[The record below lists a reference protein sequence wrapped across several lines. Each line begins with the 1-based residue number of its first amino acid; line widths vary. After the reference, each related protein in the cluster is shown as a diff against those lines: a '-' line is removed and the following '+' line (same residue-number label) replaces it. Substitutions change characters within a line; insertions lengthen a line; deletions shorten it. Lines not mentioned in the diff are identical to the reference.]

1 MTTESELSERERDIL
16 RLVATGASNK
26 EIAQQLVISPNTV
39 KVHLRNIFAKIEVV
53 SRTEATL
60 YAIREGLVEAPVV
73 VNGENHAAEEIVEPV
88 ALPTPEPVPQS
99 RWQQLGRYRFFAVV
113 LMVLLVL
120 VVGAGIVFVVNQLSP
135 TPVAQP
141 TTPVAAQSQPASS
154 SERWAA
160 QPDLNAARSGAAS
173 TVYDDQI
180 YLLAGEDSSGI
191 TGRVDR
197 YELRTQTWTTHT
209 AKPTPVTSASAGL
222 IGERIYLPGGKDSKG
237 NVLSV
242 MEVYDPRGDTWEKAA
257 DLPAPRCGYALAVYE
272 GRLFVFG
279 GWDGEQV
286 SAAVYEYDP
295 ESDTWTDRTPMPTA
309 RAYAAGAVAGGRIFV
324 VGGWD
329 GKQALAVNEA
339 YYPQRDQSG
348 ETPWETRAP
357 LPEARSGASMTALAD
372 MLYLINGSENTPATP
387 YQYMPL
393 VDRWQPF
400 EQPPVE
406 SQEGAALVPLASYLY
421 MMGGKQSGGVLST
434 ANQVYQALYTVNV
447 PLQ

>member
-1 MTTESELSERERDIL
+1 MTTESDLSERECDIL

-39 KVHLRNIFAKIEVV
+39 KVHLRNIFAKIGVV

-73 VNGENHAAEEIVEPV
+73 ANGENHAAEEIAEPV
-88 ALPTPEPVPQS
+88 APPIPEPVPQS
-99 RWQQLGRYRFFAVV
+99 MWQRLGRYRFLAVA

-120 VVGAGIVFVVNQLSP
+120 VVGVGVVLVVNQFSP
-135 TPVAQP
+135 TPVVQP
-141 TTPVAAQSQPASS
+141 TTPVSAQAQPAQS
-154 SERWAA
+154 SERWTA
-160 QPDLNAARSGAAS
+160 QPDLNTARSGAAS

-180 YLLAGEDSSGI
+180 YLLAGEDSSGV

-209 AKPTPVTSASAGL
+209 AKPTPVTLASAGL
-222 IGERIYLPGGKDSKG
+222 IGERIFLPGGKDAQG
-237 NVLSV
+237 NVLAG
-242 MEVYDPRGDTWEKAA
+242 MEVYDPRGDTWKKVA
-257 DLPAPRCGYALAVYE
+257 DLPAPRCAYALAVYE
-272 GRLFVFG
+272 GRLFVIG
-279 GWDGEQV
+279 GWDGERV
-286 SAAVYEYDP
+286 SATVFEYDP
-295 ESDTWTDRTPMPTA
+295 ESDTWTERTPMPTA

-329 GKQALAVNEA
+329 GRQALAVNEA

-372 MLYLINGSENTPATP
+372 MLYVINGSENTPATP

-393 VDRWQPF
+393 V
-400 EQPPVE
+400 
-406 SQEGAALVPLASYLY
+406 
-421 MMGGKQSGGVLST
+421 
-434 ANQVYQALYTVNV
+434 
-447 PLQ
+447 